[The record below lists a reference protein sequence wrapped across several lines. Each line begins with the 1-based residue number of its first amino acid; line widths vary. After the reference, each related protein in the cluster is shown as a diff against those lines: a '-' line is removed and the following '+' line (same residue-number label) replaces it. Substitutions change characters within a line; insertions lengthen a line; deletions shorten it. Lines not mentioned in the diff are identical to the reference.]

1 MVDENE
7 VKGTVTE
14 GAGRLKDAAGGLTG
28 DSGLQAEGKFD
39 QVQGTAQKEY
49 GDFLEQ
55 AREQLEEATVL
66 VREQPFAAIGI
77 AAGVGFL
84 LGFLL
89 IPSRG

>member
-7 VKGTVTE
+7 VQGTVTE
-14 GAGRLKDAAGGLTG
+14 GVGKLKDAAGGLTG
-28 DSGLQAEGKFD
+28 DDGLQAEGKFD
-39 QVQGTAQKEY
+39 QVQGTVQKEY

-55 AREQLEEATVL
+55 AKEQLEEATVL

-77 AAGVGFL
+77 AAGIGFL

>member
-7 VKGTVTE
+7 VKGTVTD
-14 GAGRLKDAAGGLTG
+14 GVGKLKDAAGGLTG
-28 DSGLQAEGKFD
+28 DSSLQAEGKFD
-39 QVQGTAQKEY
+39 QVQGTVQKEY

-55 AREQLEEATVL
+55 AKEQLEEATVL

-77 AAGVGFL
+77 AAGLGFL

>member
-39 QVQGTAQKEY
+39 QAQGAVQKEY
-49 GDFLEQ
+49 GDFLDQ
-55 AREQLEEATVL
+55 AREQLEEATAL

-77 AAGVGFL
+77 AAGIGFL

>member
-7 VKGTVTE
+7 VQGTVTE
-14 GAGRLKDAAGGLTG
+14 GVGRLKDAAGGLTG

-39 QVQGTAQKEY
+39 QVQGTVQKEY

-55 AREQLEEATVL
+55 AREQLDEAVVL

-77 AAGVGFL
+77 AAGIGFL

-89 IPSRG
+89 IPSRD

>member
-7 VKGTVTE
+7 VKGTVTD
-14 GAGRLKDAAGGLTG
+14 GVGKLKDAAGGLTG

-39 QVQGTAQKEY
+39 QVQGTVQKEY

-55 AREQLEEATVL
+55 AKEQLEEATVL

-77 AAGVGFL
+77 AAGLGFL

>member
-7 VKGTVTE
+7 IKGTVTD
-14 GAGRLKDAAGGLTG
+14 GVGKLKDAAGGLTG

-39 QVQGTAQKEY
+39 QVQGTVQKEY

-55 AREQLEEATVL
+55 ATVL

-77 AAGVGFL
+77 AAGLGFL